1 MNTQRKS
8 RIKGESNRLNKL
20 SLAGLIITLGIV
32 YGDIG
37 TSPLY
42 VMRAILAGSNGI
54 PTVEFIYGAIS
65 CVIWT
70 LTLQTTFKYVILT
83 LKADNRG
90 EGGIL
95 ALFALIRKRAKWVF
109 VFAMIGAA
117 MLLADGVI
125 TPAITVVSSIEGL
138 KIVNPDIPVIP
149 IVLAIIAFLFVIQQF
164 GTNVIGKSFGPMM
177 LIWFIM
183 LGVIGILQLITYP
196 SVLNAFN
203 PYYAFKL
210 LTQYPGGFVL
220 LGAVFL
226 CTTGAEALYS
236 DLGHCGA
243 KNIKVTWAFVKTTLI
258 LNYLGQGAWILN
270 HIDNISLN
278 TNPFYESMPSWF
290 LIPGVI
296 ISTAAAIIA
305 SQALISGSYT
315 IISEA
320 IQLNFWPKVK
330 ISYPTKFKGQM
341 YIPSVNFF
349 LWLACSCVILYF
361 KDSSNMEAAY
371 GLAITITMLMTT
383 LLLSVYVYY
392 IKKSWFIVVGLLA
405 VYLTIE
411 GSFLIAN
418 MFKFVHGGWVTIL
431 IASVLFFIMYVWFK
445 GREIKKQFLQFVKIE
460 PYKNIIVDLSKD
472 ESIPKYASNLVYLTK
487 ADYTTDIESKIMYS
501 IINKRPKRADTYW
514 FIHIHIVDTPRTME
528 YSVTPIVPGV
538 IMRVE
543 FRLGFK
549 VPPRINLYFKEVIH
563 ELVENKEITIVSNY
577 DSLHKHNIISDFRFV
592 LIERFQNYDF
602 DFKTFDQFIMD
613 TYARLK
619 KIGIGDV
626 KAFGLDNSNVEVEL
640 VPLILEQKEMPKLKR
655 IN

>member
-1 MNTQRKS
+1 MKTHKNPVS
-8 RIKGESNRLNKL
+8 GESNNVNKISVL
-20 SLAGLIITLGIV
+20 GLIITLGIV

-42 VMRAILAGSNGI
+42 VMRAILAGSHGNLSI
-54 PTVEFIYGAIS
+54 EFIYGAIS
-65 CVIWT
+65 CIIWT
-70 LTLQTTFKYVILT
+70 LTLQTTLKYVILT

-138 KIVNPDIPVIP
+138 KIINSDIPVIP
-149 IVLAIIAFLFVIQQF
+149 IVLIIIAFLFLIQQF
-164 GTNVIGKSFGPMM
+164 GTGVIGKSFGPMM
-177 LIWFIM
+177 MIWFLM
-183 LGVIGILQLITYP
+183 IGIIGIQQLATFP

-203 PYYAFKL
+203 PFYAYKL
-210 LTQYPGGFVL
+210 LVNYPGGFLL

-243 KNIKVTWAFVKTTLI
+243 KNIKITWIFVKISLI

-270 HIDNISLN
+270 HINSIDKS

-290 LIPGVI
+290 LIPGIVI
-296 ISTAAAIIA
+296 ATAAAIIA
-305 SQALISGSYT
+305 SQALISGSYS

-330 ISYPTKFKGQM
+330 IAYPTKFKGQM
-341 YIPSVNFF
+341 YIPSVNLS

-361 KDSSNMEAAY
+361 KESARMEAAY

-383 LLLSVYVYY
+383 LLLSVYVYH
-392 IKKSWFIVVGLLA
+392 IKKNWFIVMGMLA
-405 VYLTIE
+405 VYLSIE
-411 GSFLIAN
+411 GAFLIAN

-445 GREIKKQFLQFVKIE
+445 GREIKKRFLQFVKIE
-460 PYKNIIVDLSKD
+460 PYKDIIVDLSKD

-487 ADYTTDIESKIMYS
+487 ADLKTDVESKIIYS
-501 IINKRPKRADTYW
+501 IIHKRPKRADTYW
-514 FIHIHIVDTPRTME
+514 FIHIHIVDEPRTME

-538 IMRVE
+538 IMRIE

-549 VPPRINLYFKEVIH
+549 VPPRINLYFKQVIH
-563 ELVENKEITIVSNY
+563 DMLMNKEINLLSNY
-577 DSLHKHNIISDFRFV
+577 ESLHKHCILSDFRFV
-592 LIERFQNYDF
+592 VIERFQNYDF
-602 DFKTFDQFIMD
+602 DFKTFEQFIMD
-613 TYARLK
+613 TYAMLK

-640 VPLILEQKEMPKLKR
+640 VPLILEHKATPKLKR
-655 IN
+655 VK